1 VRTSNPTLFSSLSK
15 NVNIKIYK
23 TIILYVVLYRCE
35 TEQHRFSVF
44 EKREVRIIFK
54 PEMDKLAESWR
65 KLHNEDPSTICIL
78 YQIAYYYDDQM
89 SEQCKLVCMWEMK
102 YAYNIL
108 VGKPGRTQPIGRP
121 TSRCEAKVKIDLKK
135 KVVRV

>member
-1 VRTSNPTLFSSLSK
+1 MEVDGTCSECDPLSHLCNNDDELRT
-15 NVNIKIYK
+15 
-23 TIILYVVLYRCE
+23 
-35 TEQHRFSVF
+35 
-44 EKREVRIIFK
+44 KRDEVT
-54 PEMDKLAESWR
+54 ESWR

-89 SEQCKLVCMWEMK
+89 SEQCKLVCMGEMK